1 MLVTSLCLEWPSRS
15 PDANPIE
22 HLWLW
27 LKVRVNCLHPRTAA
41 DLWVAVQTAWA
52 SIPVDLVQTLVDS
65 LPRHVEVIRSANG
78 VWTKC

>member
-1 MLVTSLCLEWPSRS
+1 MLDDLVKIHTAFSTREWLRANDVTVLEWPSRS

-41 DLWVAVQTAWA
+41 DLWAAVQTAWA
-52 SIPVDLVQTLVDS
+52 SIPVDLVQTLIS
-65 LPRHVEVIRSANG
+65 
-78 VWTKC
+78 